1 MKCKFC
7 GAEMPDE
14 ANFCGK
20 CARPLKDNISENV
33 AGRAQNMNPSS
44 PQTVRQGN
52 DERHKNNL
60 GLFSMIIGLISLIF
74 SCMALGFLGII
85 GIVLGSLS
93 IAKQEAKKGIAITGI
108 VCSAIAFLVSLYVI
122 TAEPN
127 ENSSN
132 KTYQAEQ
139 AKPTPE
145 PTSTLSPEKRTELV
159 YSIRAIQDSVTE
171 YSYEKN
177 PYYLEG
183 LKGYI
188 QMFNEIYTTMGA
200 DQKVELLLLDDVLKD
215 IGMSKSMRKK
225 ILNLEGKN
233 VLEDKD
239 FWRMKKKINAYFFQ
253 KAIILKY
260 LLKQRMI

>member
-33 AGRAQNMNPSS
+33 ADRAQNMNPSS

-139 AKPTPE
+139 ATETPVPTERKATPTP
-145 PTSTLSPEKRTELV
+145 
-159 YSIRAIQDSVTE
+159 
-171 YSYEKN
+171 
-177 PYYLEG
+177 
-183 LKGYI
+183 
-188 QMFNEIYTTMGA
+188 
-200 DQKVELLLLDDVLKD
+200 
-215 IGMSKSMRKK
+215 
-225 ILNLEGKN
+225 
-233 VLEDKD
+233 
-239 FWRMKKKINAYFFQ
+239 
-253 KAIILKY
+253 
-260 LLKQRMI
+260 